1 MMKTLASSELPA
13 QSALVGRLK
22 KRGFCDALSFEIPD
36 QQRSPSQVYVDVF
49 GHLPNI
55 VETLMALRNRL
66 VAPLGFAASAE
77 RMTLQVEDLR
87 LGQGI
92 GLHQVE
98 LLSDTEIICTSED
111 KHMQVSL
118 SVVKRAP
125 GRFTLST
132 LVNTRT
138 WIGYAYLVAIIP
150 FHKLIAAASIRAM
163 LKRINT

>member
-1 MMKTLASSELPA
+1 
-13 QSALVGRLK
+13 
-22 KRGFCDALSFEIPD
+22 
-36 QQRSPSQVYVDVF
+36 
-49 GHLPNI
+49 
-55 VETLMALRNRL
+55 
-66 VAPLGFAASAE
+66 
-77 RMTLQVEDLR
+77 MTLRVEDLR
-87 LGQGI
+87 QGQGI

-118 SVVKRAP
+118 SVVKLAP

-138 WIGYAYLVAIIP
+138 WIGYAYLLAIIP

-163 LKRINT
+163 LKRVNT